1 MLKDRAVHYMVRWQ
15 QGPRQKNSV
24 HRPGA
29 TQAASNES
37 ISLRKL
43 AGVARGPVGSNRLK
57 GGPAVPNAYPAVC

>member
-37 ISLRKL
+37 ISLRRL
-43 AGVARGPVGSNRLK
+43 AGVARGPLCRGARLEAI
-57 GGPAVPNAYPAVC
+57 GPID